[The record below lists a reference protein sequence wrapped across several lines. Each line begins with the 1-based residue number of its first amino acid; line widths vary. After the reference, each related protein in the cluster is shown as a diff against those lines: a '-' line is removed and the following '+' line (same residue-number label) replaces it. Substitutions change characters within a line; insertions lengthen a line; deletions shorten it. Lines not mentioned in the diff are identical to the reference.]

1 MRPDEFFLR
10 DIVIA
15 CRNAN
20 RFAGELD
27 REEFERSDLY
37 QSAIQYNLL
46 IIGEAASKIS
56 RRLKSRHKNVDWR
69 SLKDFRNVLAHDY
82 FALDTD
88 VIWDSAIKSV
98 LDISGQVIEILKN
111 EFPDFPIP
119 EDAKLWK

>member
-1 MRPDEFFLR
+1 MRPEEFFLR

-15 CRNAN
+15 RRNSN

-27 REEFERSDLY
+27 RENFERSELY

-56 RRLKSRHKNVDWR
+56 RGLRSRHKNVDWR

-88 VIWDSAIKSV
+88 VIWDSATRSV
-98 LDISGQVIEILKN
+98 LDISTQVIEILSI
-111 EFPDFPIP
+111 EFPDFPVQK
-119 EDAKLWK
+119 DAKLWK

>member
-1 MRPDEFFLR
+1 MRPEEFYLR

-20 RFAGELD
+20 RFAAEID
-27 REEFERSDLY
+27 REEFEKSDLH
-37 QSAIQYNLL
+37 QAAIQYNLL

-56 RRLKSRHKNVDWR
+56 RDLKSRYPNVDWN

-88 VIWDSAIKSV
+88 VVWDSAIGNA
-98 LDISGQVIEILKN
+98 LTISAQIKEIISI
-111 EFPDFPIP
+111 EFPDFPVS

>member
-1 MRPDEFFLR
+1 MRPEEFYLR

-15 CRNAN
+15 CRNAH
-20 RFAGELD
+20 RFAAAID
-27 REEFERSDLY
+27 RKEFEKSDLH
-37 QSAIQYNLL
+37 QAAIQYNLL

-56 RRLKSRHKNVDWR
+56 RGLRSRHKNVDWK

-88 VIWDSAIKSV
+88 VIWDSAVKSV
-98 LDISGQVIEILKN
+98 LDIWAQVIEVLKI
-111 EFPDFPIP
+111 EFPDFPVP